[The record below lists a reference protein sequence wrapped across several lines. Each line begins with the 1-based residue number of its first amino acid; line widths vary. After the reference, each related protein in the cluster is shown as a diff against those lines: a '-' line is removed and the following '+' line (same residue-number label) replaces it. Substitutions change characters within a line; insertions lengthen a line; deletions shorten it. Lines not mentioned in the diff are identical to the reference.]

1 MARDYV
7 RGKEIGGNADMG
19 TDKQYK
25 TGEQAGK
32 QIDSEGAVFTGEG
45 ER

>member
-7 RGKEIGGNADMG
+7 RRKERGRYADMG

-32 QIDSEGAVFTGEG
+32 QIDSGRGSIYG
-45 ER
+45 GR